1 MFYYINLLRHR
12 DYYLSRSD
20 LIPTFMCCSE
30 NIWCTANKVCVRV
43 CAWSGV
49 CHSVSVSEIISVRE
63 EEEEN
68 SSRRRDDG
76 NWKKI
81 KEREGKDCRQAF
93 TGKHTWKQWNTHLAS
108 HLYTHLKIDMKHLGK
123 YQKRYLRSYLQTQ
136 LIHLKKCTIN
146 KPWNLLHILH
156 GPCLHDVFF
165 IVRNEEKSKCGSGQL
180 LRQNVLHPA
189 SFFRLSV
196 LYSWKGNYVDIGPKT
211 VNTSGNAL
219 RKSVNILL
227 TSYISECEVNTTG
240 NTCVCTPVH
249 WAVDTAACSLFG
261 LTQQVTE

>member
-1 MFYYINLLRHR
+1 MIIVVVWIQKEAEGANCRVCGLTPGSSVKLKCFILLSTFISVLCVCVRVSQSLPCRSRRCQCDFGWGFSLFLEAGSCLFWFHFSSLTQPRIKLLSNDSYSVQSDSRVFFFFFFRRLFGLMFYYINLLRHR

-108 HLYTHLKIDMKHLGK
+108 HLYTHLKIDMKTPWK
-123 YQKRYLRSYLQTQ
+123 VPEK
-136 LIHLKKCTIN
+136 ILK
-146 KPWNLLHILH
+146 
-156 GPCLHDVFF
+156 
-165 IVRNEEKSKCGSGQL
+165 IV
-180 LRQNVLHPA
+180 PA
-189 SFFRLSV
+189 
-196 LYSWKGNYVDIGPKT
+196 NT
-211 VNTSGNAL
+211 VNTPEKMHN
-219 RKSVNILL
+219 K
-227 TSYISECEVNTTG
+227 
-240 NTCVCTPVH
+240 
-249 WAVDTAACSLFG
+249 
-261 LTQQVTE
+261 